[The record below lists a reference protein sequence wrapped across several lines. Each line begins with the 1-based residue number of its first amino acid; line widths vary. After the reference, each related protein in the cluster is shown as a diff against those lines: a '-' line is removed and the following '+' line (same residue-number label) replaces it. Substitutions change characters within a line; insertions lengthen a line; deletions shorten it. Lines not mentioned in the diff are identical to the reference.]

1 MNGSKQYISE
11 SNNNENDNKL
21 QLLDVSTLD
30 VAHEES
36 DKQCSLISHPPS
48 PQSSDNPCSSR
59 DDADDECSS
68 SYGNSDR
75 VADSKEKDNSAE
87 MSEVLNDMTTY
98 KYCNTNILDNL
109 DKINFASSMDRFVFV
124 NLPLTNSQKE
134 QLLLSMFSK
143 V

>member
-11 SNNNENDNKL
+11 SNNIKNDNKL
-21 QLLDVSTLD
+21 QLLDVSTID
-30 VAHEES
+30 ETHKENN
-36 DKQCSLISHPPS
+36 KQSSLISRPPS
-48 PQSSDNPCSSR
+48 PSSSR
-59 DDADDECSS
+59 DDADDECTSS
-68 SYGNSDR
+68 EGNSDR

-87 MSEVLNDMTTY
+87 MSKVLDDMNSY

-134 QLLLSMFSK
+134 ELLLSMFSK

>member
-11 SNNNENDNKL
+11 SNINQNDNKL
-21 QLLDVSTLD
+21 RILDVSTID
-30 VAHEES
+30 ETHEENN
-36 DKQCSLISHPPS
+36 KQSSLISRPPS
-48 PQSSDNPCSSR
+48 PSSSR
-59 DDADDECSS
+59 DDADDECSPS
-68 SYGNSDR
+68 EGNTDR

-87 MSEVLNDMTTY
+87 MSRVLDDMNSY
-98 KYCNTNILDNL
+98 KFCNTNILDNL

>member
-21 QLLDVSTLD
+21 QLLDVSTID

-36 DKQCSLISHPPS
+36 YKQSSFISRPPS
-48 PQSSDNPCSSR
+48 PCSSR

-68 SYGNSDR
+68 SEGNSDR
-75 VADSKEKDNSAE
+75 VTDSKEENEKDNSAE
-87 MSEVLNDMTTY
+87 MSRVLDDINSY
-98 KYCNTNILDNL
+98 KFCNTNILDNL
-109 DKINFASSMDRFVFV
+109 DKINFKSSMDRFVFQ

>member
-21 QLLDVSTLD
+21 QLLDVSTID

-48 PQSSDNPCSSR
+48 PRSSR

-68 SYGNSDR
+68 SEGNSDR
-75 VADSKEKDNSAE
+75 VTDSKEKDNSAE
-87 MSEVLNDMTTY
+87 MSRVLDDINSY
-98 KYCNTNILDNL
+98 KFCDTNILDNL
-109 DKINFASSMDRFVFV
+109 DKINFASSMDRFVFQ

>member
-1 MNGSKQYISE
+1 MNGSKQHISE

-36 DKQCSLISHPPS
+36 YKQSSLISRPPS
-48 PQSSDNPCSSR
+48 PCSSR
-59 DDADDECSS
+59 DDADDEYSPS
-68 SYGNSDR
+68 EGNSDR
-75 VADSKEKDNSAE
+75 VTDRKEKDNSAE
-87 MSEVLNDMTTY
+87 MSRVLDDINSY
-98 KYCNTNILDNL
+98 KFCNTNILDNL
-109 DKINFASSMDRFVFV
+109 DKINFASSMDRFVFQ

>member
-11 SNNNENDNKL
+11 SNNIKNDNKL
-21 QLLDVSTLD
+21 QLSCLSTID
-30 VAHEES
+30 ETHEENN
-36 DKQCSLISHPPS
+36 KQSSLISRPPS
-48 PQSSDNPCSSR
+48 PSSIR
-59 DDADDECSS
+59 DDADDECTSS
-68 SYGNSDR
+68 EGNSDR

-87 MSEVLNDMTTY
+87 MSKVLDDMNSY
-98 KYCNTNILDNL
+98 KFCNTNILDNL
-109 DKINFASSMDRFVFV
+109 DKINFASSMDRFVFK

>member
-1 MNGSKQYISE
+1 MNGSKQYISK

-21 QLLDVSTLD
+21 QLPCLSTID
-30 VAHEES
+30 ETHEENY
-36 DKQCSLISHPPS
+36 KQSSLISHPPS
-48 PQSSDNPCSSR
+48 PSSSR
-59 DDADDECSS
+59 DDADDECSPS
-68 SYGNSDR
+68 EGNTDR
-75 VADSKEKDNSAE
+75 VADSKEEDEKEKDNSKE
-87 MSEVLNDMTTY
+87 MSRLLDDINSY
-98 KYCNTNILDNL
+98 KFCDTNILDNL

>member
-30 VAHEES
+30 VAHEEKFEQS
-36 DKQCSLISHPPS
+36 DVILNAPRNSPS
-48 PQSSDNPCSSR
+48 RNETNDTRSSEGNTNR
-59 DDADDECSS
+59 LADKKEEEEE
-68 SYGNSDR
+68 
-75 VADSKEKDNSAE
+75 EKDNSEE
-87 MSEVLNDMTTY
+87 MSRLVKDMTSYT
-98 KYCNTNILDNL
+98 YCNTNILDNL
-109 DKINFASSMDRFVFV
+109 DKVNFASDMDRFVFV

>member
-11 SNNNENDNKL
+11 SNNNEDDNKL
-21 QLLDVSTLD
+21 QLLDVSTID
-30 VAHEES
+30 ETHKENY
-36 DKQCSLISHPPS
+36 KQSSLISHPPS
-48 PQSSDNPCSSR
+48 PSSSR
-59 DDADDECSS
+59 DDADDECTSS
-68 SYGNSDR
+68 EGNTDR
-75 VADSKEKDNSAE
+75 VADSKEEKDNSEE
-87 MSEVLNDMTTY
+87 MSRLLDDMNSY

-109 DKINFASSMDRFVFV
+109 DKINFKSSMDRFVFV

>member
-11 SNNNENDNKL
+11 SNINQNDNKL
-21 QLLDVSTLD
+21 QLLDVSTID
-30 VAHEES
+30 VAHEEKFEQS
-36 DKQCSLISHPPS
+36 DVILKAPRNSPS
-48 PQSSDNPCSSR
+48 RNETNDTRSS
-59 DDADDECSS
+59 E
-68 SYGNSDR
+68 GNTDR

-87 MSEVLNDMTTY
+87 MSRVLDDMNSY
-98 KYCNTNILDNL
+98 KFCNTNILDNL

>member
-11 SNNNENDNKL
+11 SNINQNDNKL
-21 QLLDVSTLD
+21 RILDVSALD
-30 VAHEES
+30 VAHEEKFEQS
-36 DKQCSLISHPPS
+36 DVILKAPRNSPS
-48 PQSSDNPCSSR
+48 RNETNDTRSS
-59 DDADDECSS
+59 E
-68 SYGNSDR
+68 GNTDR

-87 MSEVLNDMTTY
+87 MSRVLDDMNSY
-98 KYCNTNILDNL
+98 KFCNTNILDNL

>member
-21 QLLDVSTLD
+21 QLLDVSTID

-36 DKQCSLISHPPS
+36 DKQCSLISRPPS
-48 PQSSDNPCSSR
+48 PCSSR

-68 SYGNSDR
+68 SEGNSDR

-87 MSEVLNDMTTY
+87 MSRVLDDINSY
-98 KYCNTNILDNL
+98 KFCNTNILDNL
-109 DKINFASSMDRFVFV
+109 DKINFASSMDRFVFQ

>member
-11 SNNNENDNKL
+11 SNNIKNDNKL
-21 QLLDVSTLD
+21 QLSCLSTCD
-30 VAHEES
+30 ETHKENN
-36 DKQCSLISHPPS
+36 KQSGLISRPPS
-48 PQSSDNPCSSR
+48 PRSSR

-68 SYGNSDR
+68 SEGNSDR
-75 VADSKEKDNSAE
+75 VADSKEEKEKDNSAE
-87 MSEVLNDMTTY
+87 MSRLLDDMNSY

>member
-21 QLLDVSTLD
+21 QLPCLSTID
-30 VAHEES
+30 ETHEENY
-36 DKQCSLISHPPS
+36 KQSSLISRPPS
-48 PQSSDNPCSSR
+48 PSSSR
-59 DDADDECSS
+59 DDADDECTSS
-68 SYGNSDR
+68 EGNSDR

-87 MSEVLNDMTTY
+87 MSKVLDDMNSY
-98 KYCNTNILDNL
+98 KFCNTNILDNL
-109 DKINFASSMDRFVFV
+109 DKINFASSMDRFVFQ